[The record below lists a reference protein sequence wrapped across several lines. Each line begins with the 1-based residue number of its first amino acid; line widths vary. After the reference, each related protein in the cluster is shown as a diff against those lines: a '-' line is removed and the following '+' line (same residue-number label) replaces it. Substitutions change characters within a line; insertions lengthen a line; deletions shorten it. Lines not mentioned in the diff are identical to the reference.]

1 MKICFGPLVLSPLT
15 CYLKRHHKNPVRLH
29 LFSNKCNTNT
39 TTYMKTTAYQRFF
52 EKTDKLKKQKVR
64 LDYKNTNELDNSLS
78 LKFNL
83 YCRFKLVTN
92 SIIKT
97 YSPLTESKTIKK
109 AKS

>member
-29 LFSNKCNTNT
+29 PFSHKCNTST
-39 TTYMKTTAYQRFF
+39 TTYMKTIAYYRFF

-83 YCRFKLVTN
+83 YR
-92 SIIKT
+92 
-97 YSPLTESKTIKK
+97 
-109 AKS
+109 